1 MSDFPFLRI
10 RSRGL
15 VNPGKSEYLCPMHK
29 QLRTACALLGFIS
42 ILLGS
47 CTPVTVSFELFGREK
62 KLTET
67 VVSEDDR
74 AMWKIAV
81 IDVTG
86 TIVDANL
93 PPFFSRG
100 GNPVDDIVARLEMAS
115 ADNAVKAVVIR
126 INSPGGSVT
135 GSDEVYREI
144 VRFKEKTGKPVV
156 VSMAELAAS
165 GGYYIALASDK
176 IVAHPTTITGSI
188 GVIIPTINFS
198 AGLAKIGI
206 VARSVKSGPNKDLAN
221 PLEPMRDSQYAVLQH
236 LVDQFYDE
244 FKAKVKE
251 RRPNLDISKWTEIT
265 DGRIVSGQDAL
276 ALGLIDSLGGVREAF
291 DEAKKLA
298 DIPSAKMVKYQPE
311 GSIRP
316 RTPYASADE
325 LPLAALLPQGV
336 GRSAEGAGTEINL
349 FQINAGGGLYPAA
362 GASAG
367 CAYYLWMLDVP

>member
-1 MSDFPFLRI
+1 M
-10 RSRGL
+10 
-15 VNPGKSEYLCPMHK
+15 NKK
-29 QLRTACALLGFIS
+29 QRTAGGGIVFGALTLGTIFAS
-42 ILLGS
+42 S
-47 CTPVTVSFELFGREK
+47 CTPLTVSFELFGREK

-67 VVSEDDR
+67 VVSDDDR
-74 AMWKIAV
+74 ALHKIAM
-81 IDVTG
+81 IDIQG

-115 ADNAVKAVVIR
+115 ADASVKAVVLR

-135 GSDEVYREI
+135 GSDEVYREVI
-144 VRFKEKTGKPVV
+144 RFRERTGKPVV
-156 VSMAELAAS
+156 VSMAEVAAS
-165 GGYYIALASDK
+165 GGYYVSLAADK

-221 PLEPMRDSQYAVLQH
+221 PLEPMRDSQYVVLQN
-236 LVDQFYDE
+236 LVDQFYEE

-251 RRPNLDISKWTEIT
+251 RRPNLDMSKFGEMT
-265 DGRIVSGQDAL
+265 DGRIVSGRDAL
-276 ALGLIDSLGGVREAF
+276 ALGLVDSLGGVRDAF

-298 DIPSAKMVKYQPE
+298 NVPSAKMVKYQPE

-325 LPLAALLPQGV
+325 LPLGV
-336 GRSAEGAGTEINL
+336 GLPPGAGSATGGTEINMLQVNASGL
-349 FQINAGGGLYPAA
+349 FPNSGPS
-362 GASAG
+362 AS
-367 CAYYLWMLDVP
+367 CVYYLWMADVP

>member
-1 MSDFPFLRI
+1 M
-10 RSRGL
+10 
-15 VNPGKSEYLCPMHK
+15 
-29 QLRTACALLGFIS
+29 RTATGLLGFAS
-42 ILLGS
+42 VLLVS

-62 KLTET
+62 KLAET

-93 PPFFSRG
+93 PPIFSRG
-100 GNPVDDIVARLEMAS
+100 GNPVDDIVARLEMAG
-115 ADNAVKAVVIR
+115 ADNGVKAVVLR

-165 GGYYIALASDK
+165 GGYYIALASDR

-221 PLEPMRDSQYAVLQH
+221 PLEPMRDSQYTVLQH

-244 FKAKVKE
+244 FKTRVKE
-251 RRPNLDISKWTEIT
+251 RRPNLDMSKWTEIT
-265 DGRIVSGQDAL
+265 DGRIMSGQDAL

-291 DEAKKLA
+291 EEAKSLA
-298 DIPSAKMVKYQPE
+298 KIPSAKMVKYQPE

-325 LPLAALLPQGV
+325 LPLAAMGQGFGTSPQ
-336 GRSAEGAGTEINL
+336 GAGTEINL
-349 FQINAGGGLYPAA
+349 FQINAGGGLYPGA
-362 GASAG
+362 GANAG
-367 CAYYLWMLDVP
+367 CAYYLWMLDVQ

>member
-1 MSDFPFLRI
+1 MSKK
-10 RSRGL
+10 RSTSADGHLFGALAL
-15 VNPGKSEYLCPMHK
+15 VSVLM
-29 QLRTACALLGFIS
+29 
-42 ILLGS
+42 GS

-62 KLTET
+62 NLTET
-67 VVSEDDR
+67 VVSDDGR
-74 AMWKIAV
+74 AMYKVAV
-81 IDVTG
+81 IDIQG

-115 ADNAVKAVVIR
+115 RDATVKAVVLR

-144 VRFKEKTGKPVV
+144 IRFRERTGKPVV
-156 VSMAELAAS
+156 ISMAEVAAS
-165 GGYYIALASDK
+165 GGYYVALAGDK

-221 PLEPMRDSQYAVLQH
+221 PLEPMRDSQYAILQN

-251 RRPNLDISKWTEIT
+251 RRPNLDAAKFGEMT
-265 DGRIVSGQDAL
+265 DGRIVSGRDAL
-276 ALGLIDSLGGVREAF
+276 ALGLVDSLGGVREAF
-291 DEAKKLA
+291 DEAKSLA
-298 DIPSAKMVKYQPE
+298 NIPSAKMVKYQPE
-311 GSIRP
+311 GSVRP

-325 LPLAALLPQGV
+325 LPLGAGV
-336 GRSAEGAGTEINL
+336 TGAPGSGASAGGTEINMLQVNASGL
-349 FQINAGGGLYPAA
+349 FPNSGPS
-362 GASAG
+362 AS
-367 CAYYLWMLDVP
+367 CVYYLWLMDVP

>member
-1 MSDFPFLRI
+1 M
-10 RSRGL
+10 
-15 VNPGKSEYLCPMHK
+15 NKN
-29 QLRTACALLGFIS
+29 LRTASGVLLFGTVLIC
-42 ILLGS
+42 G

-62 KLTET
+62 KLAET

-74 AMWKIAV
+74 ATWKIAV
-81 IDVTG
+81 IDIQG

-100 GNPVDDIVARLEMAS
+100 GNPVDDIVARLEMAG
-115 ADNAVKAVVIR
+115 ADAGVKAVVLR

-135 GSDEVYREI
+135 GSDEVYREVI
-144 VRFKEKTGKPVV
+144 RFREKTGKPVV
-156 VSMAELAAS
+156 VSMAEVAAS
-165 GGYYIALASDK
+165 GGYYVSLAADK

-221 PLEPMRDSQYAVLQH
+221 PLEPMRESQYAVLQN

-244 FKAKVKE
+244 FKAKVKS
-251 RRPNLDISKWTEIT
+251 RRPNLDMAKFGEMT
-265 DGRIVSGQDAL
+265 DGRIVSGKDAL
-276 ALGLIDSLGGVREAF
+276 ALGLVDSLGGVRDAF
-291 DEAKKLA
+291 EEAKQLA
-298 DIPSAKMVKYQPE
+298 GIPSAKMVKYQPE

-325 LPLAALLPQGV
+325 LPLGAAMQMGT
-336 GRSAEGAGTEINL
+336 GSGAGGTEINMLQVNASGL
-349 FQINAGGGLYPAA
+349 FPNPGPS
-362 GASAG
+362 AS
-367 CAYYLWMLDVP
+367 CAYYLWLAEVP